1 MSNRVLKK
9 LHGGKDDITALA
21 SNLQLSDEEA
31 DVPLP
36 VSRGSKK
43 KPAVN
48 MFDLV
53 MLSSFISYSYLNFL
67 FASS

>member
-1 MSNRVLKK
+1 MSNRAIKK

-21 SNLQLSDEEA
+21 TNLQLSDEEA

-36 VSRGSKK
+36 VGRGSKK

-53 MLSSFISYSYLNFL
+53 KFC
-67 FASS
+67 

>member
-9 LHGGKDDITALA
+9 LHGGKDDLA
-21 SNLQLSDEEA
+21 VLATNLQLSDEEV

-36 VSRGSKK
+36 ASRNSKK
-43 KPAVN
+43 KTAIN

-53 MLSSFISYSYLNFL
+53 RSNYTFTTEVLTLL
-67 FASS
+67 